1 MPVLLLAYGDPKA
14 KDLLRRAIEA
24 RYGVRPPALEALKL
38 DFKGRARAKIGPVT
52 AWVPVEATAFFQFP
66 TAMRWDFVVK
76 PLGLPVQRGVESFHD
91 NIYRVQ
97 RGKAPMVMTD
107 EAQIA
112 YLRRRLWAV
121 AAMLLTPL
129 GEDFVKISLDESA
142 PRAFQVTN
150 TRINDTVSV
159 YLRPDYTV
167 ESVQV
172 ECLNPETERQQR
184 FIMRLSEAQ
193 IELNEFIMPKKIDV
207 FWDNE
212 PSFEI
217 EPTRVESNPALAASI
232 FTMDSAAQH

>member
-38 DFKGRARAKIGPVT
+38 NFKGRARAKLGPVA
-52 AWVPVEATAFFQFP
+52 AWVPVEATAYFQFP

-76 PLGLPVQRGVESFHD
+76 PLGLPVQRGVEALYDHE
-91 NIYRVQ
+91 YRVL
-97 RGKAPMVMTD
+97 RGKTATLVSD

-129 GEDFVKISLDESA
+129 GEDFVKVSVNENGGRS
-142 PRAFQVTN
+142 FQVTN
-150 TRINDTVSV
+150 TRLDDTVNV
-159 YLRPDYTV
+159 YLRADYTV

-172 ECLNPETERQQR
+172 ECLNPDTGRQQC

-193 IELNEFIMPKKIDV
+193 IELNELILPKKIEV
-207 FWDNE
+207 FWDND
-212 PSFEI
+212 PAFEV
-217 EPTRVESNPALAASI
+217 EPTLVESNPAVTASTFTLAGEA
-232 FTMDSAAQH
+232 